1 MCLVAFKGNYY
12 VNLAL
17 FRPAVQSSSH
27 SALYMY
33 IASYAVDGNA
43 VHEASR
49 AITLNNDLKP
59 WWKVHLANPTWVAQV
74 EIIGMKGE
82 YTGFMPMV

>member
-17 FRPAVQSSSH
+17 FRPAAQSSSH
-27 SALYMY
+27 SAVYV
-33 IASYAVDGNA
+33 ASNAVDGNA
-43 VHEASR
+43 VQEASR
-49 AITLNNDLKP
+49 AITSNSDLKP

-74 EIIGMKGE
+74 EIIGMQSE
-82 YTGFMPMV
+82 